1 MLVCACIEYFW
12 KFSQET
18 GLWKEELGRVGVG
31 GRYSFLCVLFV
42 LYLKLLKH
50 VYVLILAKKKLIY
63 KNSQKPD
70 YSGKH
75 SGLKLGFIN
84 DNCSLFFF

>member
-1 MLVCACIEYFW
+1 MCMHRIFLEILPRNWPLKRGTGKGRGRRKIFFFMCTLCTIFEAFKACLCIN
-12 KFSQET
+12 FS
-18 GLWKEELGRVGVG
+18 
-31 GRYSFLCVLFV
+31 
-42 LYLKLLKH
+42 
-50 VYVLILAKKKLIY
+50 KKKLIY

>member
-1 MLVCACIEYFW
+1 MF
-12 KFSQET
+12 
-18 GLWKEELGRVGVG
+18 
-31 GRYSFLCVLFV
+31 FLCVLFV

-50 VYVLILAKKKLIY
+50 LYVLILAKKYI

-70 YSGKH
+70 YFGKH

-84 DNCSLFFF
+84 DNCSLYLFKKFYLFSCPGS